1 MPYLVTCPSCGIKL
15 KSVQPVPAGRSLN
28 CPKCATAFALSE
40 PAPEVD
46 VSTVPIPSAA
56 PIAKAIRPL
65 ASKRGQVWTFRL
77 DPTEPPATLTI
88 LRVESL
94 PKLGEVVHISVS
106 AIRMPTG
113 ITSVG
118 HLPMSKAAL
127 DRSVI
132 ALQRTEMGIPNL
144 VGYEAWKSAK
154 GGVFTTSVNEALAF
168 VREAMQRGK

>member
-1 MPYLVTCPSCGIKL
+1 MIFRCIFV
-15 KSVQPVPAGRSLN
+15 SL
-28 CPKCATAFALSE
+28 LL
-40 PAPEVD
+40 
-46 VSTVPIPSAA
+46 
-56 PIAKAIRPL
+56 L
-65 ASKRGQVWTFRL
+65 ASSRLGADTTTMQQTHVFSRGQVWTFRL